1 MIYSVHGYYGKL
13 GSRKREAKIEAI
25 VFASSDKHAEK
36 MVKDLFS
43 GYPAYFDRFNVIH
56 GEETE
61 LKKIYELRPELI
73 GTSPEKG
80 YVYEEIAH
88 CNTIQRYFGK

>member
-25 VFASSDKHAEK
+25 VFASSDKHAEEL
-36 MVKDLFS
+36 VKELFS
-43 GYPAYFDRFNVIH
+43 GCPVYFDRFSVIH
-56 GEETE
+56 GEETD
-61 LKKIYELRPELI
+61 LKKIYEQRPELI

-80 YVYEEIAH
+80 YVYDEFAH
-88 CNTIQRYFGK
+88 SNTIRRYFGK